1 MLQFTDTH
9 SHLYDTDFSDDIE
22 QVVQRSVQN
31 GVIRSIMPSV
41 DKSTYRAMMDTAQS
55 YKEFAFP
62 AIGLHPT
69 SVKEDWKDE
78 LDFVLEKAHNELFIA
93 VGEIGIDGYWSKD
106 FMKEQ
111 IEVFEEQLRLA
122 SECNLPVIIHSRE
135 ATNEIFDTLERCKAL
150 NLRGV
155 FHAFSGS
162 YETACRIFS
171 YGDFFLG
178 IGGVVTFKNSKLPGV
193 IEKIG
198 IEKLVLET
206 DSPWLSP
213 VPYRGKRNEPSYI
226 PLIAGRIAE
235 IKGYSIESIASET
248 TANSQKLFN
257 TGIFF

>member
-69 SVKEDWKDE
+69 SVKEDWRDE
-78 LDFVLEKAHNELFIA
+78 LDFVLEKAHSELFIA

-106 FMKEQ
+106 FMNEQ

-235 IKGYSIESIASET
+235 IKGCSIESIASET